1 MANIEGE
8 GLRSDREAI
17 SQEVQ
22 RLLEPFNPKNVALTE
37 ATNISAD
44 LNIDSVA
51 VMDLLMGIEDKYNIV
66 IPINLLSE
74 IRTVGDLVVLV
85 QKVIGRK

>member
-1 MANIEGE
+1 MVNIEDQ

-17 SQEVQ
+17 LQEVQ
-22 RLLEPFNPKNVALTE
+22 RLLEPFNQKNVELTE

-85 QKVIGRK
+85 QKVIGSD